1 MKIYLAKSQIQWI
14 SAIYV
19 ISQINFITG
28 SNPKFIKNGFSVVKN
43 VGILFLNM
51 MTTHMV
57 EQESQIDKESSVL
70 NCKANDISRSLE
82 FNRIE
87 LNNGFTNKSILI
99 GKRL

>member
-1 MKIYLAKSQIQWI
+1 
-14 SAIYV
+14 
-19 ISQINFITG
+19 
-28 SNPKFIKNGFSVVKN
+28 
-43 VGILFLNM
+43 M